1 MESADVLNELLQT
14 FREEYA
20 VANVR
25 AEQRRARD
33 SSFWR
38 CDRARVESVAM
49 ESHMGIVVR
58 KAAAALSAPGCDT
71 FAVRR
76 SLEAW
81 ADQRASLRM
90 RAATTCTGGRFV
102 IR

>member
-1 MESADVLNELLQT
+1 MSVLNSAVQETAHSGAATVQELSRSQWNHT
-14 FREEYA
+14 
-20 VANVR
+20 
-25 AEQRRARD
+25 
-33 SSFWR
+33 W
-38 CDRARVESVAM
+38 
-49 ESHMGIVVR
+49 GIVVR